1 MLPVTGN
8 APYGQ
13 ERLRSRPARA
23 LVDPFPV
30 GLHELGSDD
39 VPAEGYLYLPA
50 GYRGETPTPL
60 VLLLHGA
67 GEDARDGLAQLRGQ
81 ADEAGIVLL
90 ASSSRGP
97 TWDSILAR
105 GRYGQDAA
113 AIDRALG
120 HAFSRCKVDPERV
133 ALAGYS
139 DGASYALSL
148 GLANG
153 DLFSHVL
160 AFSPGFL
167 APTPSY
173 RPRATESLEDGHAPQ
188 KSVAPSP
195 SVR

>member
-13 ERLRSRPARA
+13 ERLRSRSARA

-30 GLHELGSDD
+30 GLHELGSGAGL
-39 VPAEGYLYLPA
+39 AEGYLYVPA
-50 GYRGETPTPL
+50 GYQGETPTPL

-105 GRYGQDAA
+105 GRYGAAVA
-113 AIDRALG
+113 AIDRVLG
-120 HAFSRCKVDPERV
+120 HAFALPDHNGPKYAGDSAGRAQVCARALGCWFASAGVRCRH
-133 ALAGYS
+133 G
-139 DGASYALSL
+139 
-148 GLANG
+148 
-153 DLFSHVL
+153 
-160 AFSPGFL
+160 
-167 APTPSY
+167 
-173 RPRATESLEDGHAPQ
+173 
-188 KSVAPSP
+188 
-195 SVR
+195 